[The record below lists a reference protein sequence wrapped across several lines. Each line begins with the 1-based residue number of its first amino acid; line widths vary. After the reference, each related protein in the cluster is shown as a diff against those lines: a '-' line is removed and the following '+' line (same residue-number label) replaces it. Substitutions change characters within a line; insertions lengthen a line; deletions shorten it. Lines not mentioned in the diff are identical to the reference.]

1 MITLVIS
8 SVVISIAYYSYFLVN
23 HQFNEYRRRSMEI
36 KKYYLLSAIWQKDF
50 ERAES
55 IVDTIDDRHFIFN
68 NGDTSVRYSIG
79 DSVIVRET
87 AGPAQEAPGQARET
101 EGQTG
106 EALGQPDSFAMRIVR
121 VNIGYLDDST
131 RLIREITLNTII
143 NGDSVL
149 LSGARIY
156 SAKEIMYAQIPDHE

>member
-50 ERAES
+50 ERAGS
-55 IVDTIDDRHFIFN
+55 IIDTIDDRHFIFYR
-68 NGDTSVRYSIG
+68 GDTAVHYSIG
-79 DSVIVRET
+79 DSVIVREA
-87 AGPAQEAPGQARET
+87 AGPSREMVGLASEAP
-101 EGQTG
+101 
-106 EALGQPDSFAMRIVR
+106 GQPDSFAIRIVR
-121 VNIGYLDDST
+121 VNIDYLDDSS
-131 RLIREITLNTII
+131 RLIREITLNTMI

-149 LSGARIY
+149 LSGARTY
-156 SAKEIMYAQIPDHE
+156 SAKEIMYAQIPNYD